1 MVGVGNN
8 RVKQMSETP
17 NRQKAGELGS
27 APVSLSNKQSP
38 TATFGQTVRKQA
50 ESFSNNVGDALDRG
64 TSDLADSASAARDSF
79 AEDLSNL
86 RADLARMQETVSR
99 FASEASSNAT
109 RTVRD
114 VGQAVASEVG
124 SAASELAEAGS
135 EMASSAK
142 EQVKTVASG
151 LEGMAR
157 KNPLGTLAASLL
169 VGVIIGMMSRR
180 RRT

>member
-1 MVGVGNN
+1 
-8 RVKQMSETP
+8 MSEKP
-17 NRQKAGELGS
+17 NRQKAGDLGNV
-27 APVSLSNKQSP
+27 PVSLSNEQSP
-38 TATFGQTVRKQA
+38 TPTLGEAVCTQA

-99 FASEASSNAT
+99 FASEAGSKTKRA
-109 RTVRD
+109 VGD

-124 SAASELAEAGS
+124 SAASSLAEAGS

-142 EQVKTVASG
+142 QRAKTFVPAAVACTGS

-169 VGVIIGMMSRR
+169 VGVIVGTMWRR
-180 RRT
+180 RR

>member
-1 MVGVGNN
+1 
-8 RVKQMSETP
+8 
-17 NRQKAGELGS
+17 
-27 APVSLSNKQSP
+27 
-38 TATFGQTVRKQA
+38 VRKQA

-64 TSDLADSASAARDSF
+64 TSDLADSESTARDSF

-86 RADLARMQETVSR
+86 RANLARMQEALSR
-99 FASEASSNAT
+99 FTSEASSNAT

-124 SAASELAEAGS
+124 SAASSLAEAGS

-180 RRT
+180 RR